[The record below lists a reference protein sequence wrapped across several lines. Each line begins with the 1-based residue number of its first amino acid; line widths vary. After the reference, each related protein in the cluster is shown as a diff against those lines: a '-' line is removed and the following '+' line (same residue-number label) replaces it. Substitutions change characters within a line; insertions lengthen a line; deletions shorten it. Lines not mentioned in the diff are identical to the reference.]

1 MAYRFLF
8 IILHLNIFINSTYE
22 LYQFMKMVLI
32 IKPFRR
38 LVIFSISIE
47 FGPLRLVSL
56 NANECHS
63 ELKNLILW
71 VVSLTA
77 VYLIISKAE
86 K

>member
-1 MAYRFLF
+1 
-8 IILHLNIFINSTYE
+8 
-22 LYQFMKMVLI
+22 MVVI
-32 IKPFRR
+32 IKSFQR
-38 LVIFSISIE
+38 LVIFFISME

-63 ELKNLILW
+63 EWKNLILW